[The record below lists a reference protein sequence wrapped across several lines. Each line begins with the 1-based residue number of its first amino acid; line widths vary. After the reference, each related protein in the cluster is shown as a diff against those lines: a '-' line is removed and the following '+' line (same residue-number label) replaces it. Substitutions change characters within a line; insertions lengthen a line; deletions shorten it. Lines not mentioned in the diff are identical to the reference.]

1 MKIALVGYGAM
12 GKVVEQNISDSD
24 RIVGIVDLNNL
35 PSLFALTEKPD
46 VIVDFSNP
54 ACLDDICNYASQN
67 KVPVVIA
74 TTGYSSEQLE
84 KIKTLSQSVPVL
96 FSGNYSLG
104 VILLNRLVKE
114 ITPILKDTFDIE
126 IIEKH
131 HNKKVDAPSGTAL
144 ALADSLNEAAGGVY
158 EYKYDRSSERV
169 ARDKKEI
176 GISAVRGGTIVGE
189 HEVLFA
195 GEDEVIEFCH
205 TAYSKAVFGK
215 GALEAAKF
223 LAGKEAGKYDMSD
236 VIQF

>member
-84 KIKTLSQSVPVL
+84 KINAVSDISVNL
-96 FSGNYSLG
+96 
-104 VILLNRLVKE
+104 KE
-114 ITPILKDTFDIE
+114 T
-126 IIEKH
+126 
-131 HNKKVDAPSGTAL
+131 V
-144 ALADSLNEAAGGVY
+144 
-158 EYKYDRSSERV
+158 
-169 ARDKKEI
+169 
-176 GISAVRGGTIVGE
+176 
-189 HEVLFA
+189 
-195 GEDEVIEFCH
+195 
-205 TAYSKAVFGK
+205 SKALRD
-215 GALEAAKF
+215 A
-223 LAGKEAGKYDMSD
+223 
-236 VIQF
+236 